1 MTKNK
6 HPRTSWR
13 IRSLLASVAIAA
25 GVGTLSLSGPT
36 YAAEFTVYKSP
47 WCGCCSKWVDY
58 LQASGHTVS
67 TKDIENLDM
76 VKKMAG
82 VPERLQSC
90 HTAMVE
96 GYVIEGHV
104 PAGDIRRLLSERP
117 DAVGLAVPD
126 MPLGSPGMDQS
137 RWREAY
143 DVFLI
148 NNDGSTEVFSSYSGD

>member
-1 MTKNK
+1 M
-6 HPRTSWR
+6 R
-13 IRSLLASVAIAA
+13 LLTLAIL
-25 GVGTLSLSGPT
+25 LSLSPM
-36 YAAEFTVYKSP
+36 APAFAESTRIDVKKTNG
-47 WCGCCSKWVDY
+47 CGCCLAWMEHLEDNGFAPKGEDMFAGLLVRF
-58 LQASGHTVS
+58 
-67 TKDIENLDM
+67 KLDN
-76 VKKMAG
+76 G
-82 VPERLQSC
+82 VPQRMVSC
-90 HTAMVE
+90 HTALID

-104 PAGDIRRLLSERP
+104 PADDIRRLLNERP